1 MTNPTSFHNS
11 QVSFGVKPVKV
22 TPGLGVRG
30 EVTSSHLH
38 MAFGVDQPHN
48 INMGYARV
56 FSATTRYY
64 GKPMVGMTEAKGNI
78 KLLSS
83 HIYRWRLSGDMYQK
97 LRVTRV
103 TTNDVRPGLNHS
115 AFTLVLD
122 KPWFQV
128 PDIIQGED
136 NRYRLRVTNEEPT
149 ELGINEFEYTVE
161 LVTDNPNEFFP
172 AELLMEGMEFCK
184 VSSAVANEANQDFG
198 GFQFATIFE
207 SEGQLGQFA
216 VKFELTDRAAR
227 KAKQCADEGK
237 HGDEYYG
244 QYINQLRVPFMST
257 DENGNIQKW
266 TNFMSMAEAEM
277 HNRVYEDVENA
288 MMLGKAS
295 SWMTSKEGYII
306 TTGSGVRQQLESG
319 NVLQHNGNMTLSQLN
334 DWFTAILKDKRDRGD
349 AKIVL
354 SCGIKFAEMFDRMV
368 KADSSTFLTL
378 DTHFIR
384 KGSDYHHMDY
394 GSYFASYKG
403 FIVEVQVMLNPAYDN
418 RYFQPKMHPVYTNYT
433 IDSWRADILDFG
445 STKQQGTG
453 QSDPNISMVKESYCD
468 YHISHRGKWDPKSG
482 LPITDGGY
490 GLAGGISGY
499 TLVREKSAGVMIA
512 DVSRC
517 GAIYLNID

>member
-1 MTNPTSFHNS
+1 
-11 QVSFGVKPVKV
+11 
-22 TPGLGVRG
+22 
-30 EVTSSHLH
+30 
-38 MAFGVDQPHN
+38 
-48 INMGYARV
+48 
-56 FSATTRYY
+56 
-64 GKPMVGMTEAKGNI
+64 MVGMTEAKGNI

-216 VKFELTDRAAR
+216 VKFELSDRAAR
-227 KAKQCADEGK
+227 KAKQCSDEGK
-237 HGDEYYG
+237 YGDEYYG

-277 HNRVYEDVENA
+277 HNRVYEDV
-288 MMLGKAS
+288 
-295 SWMTSKEGYII
+295 
-306 TTGSGVRQQLESG
+306 
-319 NVLQHNGNMTLSQLN
+319 
-334 DWFTAILKDKRDRGD
+334 
-349 AKIVL
+349 
-354 SCGIKFAEMFDRMV
+354 
-368 KADSSTFLTL
+368 
-378 DTHFIR
+378 
-384 KGSDYHHMDY
+384 
-394 GSYFASYKG
+394 
-403 FIVEVQVMLNPAYDN
+403 
-418 RYFQPKMHPVYTNYT
+418 
-433 IDSWRADILDFG
+433 
-445 STKQQGTG
+445 
-453 QSDPNISMVKESYCD
+453 
-468 YHISHRGKWDPKSG
+468 
-482 LPITDGGY
+482 
-490 GLAGGISGY
+490 
-499 TLVREKSAGVMIA
+499 
-512 DVSRC
+512 
-517 GAIYLNID
+517 